1 MSVEY
6 ECVRLCVRAR
16 KRETVKNVVDFFS
29 KTVLVTLMVV
39 SYLELSGSI
48 NNFQIIVKRQH
59 FRQNGT
65 CFCGNERLVTMKCL
79 GKSVILNMLGIDVF

>member
-1 MSVEY
+1 M
-6 ECVRLCVRAR
+6 L
-16 KRETVKNVVDFFS
+16 TFQQDN
-29 KTVLVTLMVV
+29 VLVTLMVV

-79 GKSVILNMLGIDVF
+79 GKSVILIMLGIDVL